1 MDEVLAGDW
10 VLVLRWDV
18 LARDPSSETGG
29 KCSRYIGLIQEIAA
43 PGNSEN
49 YADKEEI

>member
-1 MDEVLAGDW
+1 MDEVLAGDC

-43 PGNSEN
+43 PGNGKN
-49 YADKEEI
+49 CANREEI